1 MEKENPQEKRHVT
14 VDITQE
20 VFVYAKGVILAGTG
34 LIVAGIGA
42 ARGEKEMI
50 GLGVGLTG
58 YGMLLTSIASQFK
71 RRIYWDEEPILHDE
85 NQAEGQPQEPPK
97 TE

>member
-20 VFVYAKGVILAGTG
+20 VFVYAKGVMLAGTG

-42 ARGEKEMI
+42 ARGEKEMVA
-50 GLGVGLTG
+50 LGVGLTG
-58 YGMLLTSIASQFK
+58 YGVLLTSIASQFR
-71 RRIYWDEEPILHDE
+71 RRIYWDEEPILHND
-85 NQAEGQPQEPPK
+85 NPAEGQQQESPR